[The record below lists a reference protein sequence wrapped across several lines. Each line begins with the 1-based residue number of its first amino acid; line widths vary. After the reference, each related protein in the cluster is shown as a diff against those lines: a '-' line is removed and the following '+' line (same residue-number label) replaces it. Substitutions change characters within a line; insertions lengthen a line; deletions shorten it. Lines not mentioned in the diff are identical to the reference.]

1 MNPQNL
7 TERIDRAI
15 DARSNLLNGDQSAAL
30 RLFNGFSEGC
40 SGLTI
45 DLYARTLVLAA
56 SEAMKEILESIQA
69 HLLRRLPQV
78 NCVIQ
83 KMRASHDP
91 IRRRGIMTFGN
102 DPATQIQEHGIWYAV
117 DLMMNQDASL
127 YLDTRNLRKWLL
139 ENAAGC
145 FIMWL

>member
-1 MNPQNL
+1 MNPQDL

-15 DARSNLLNGDQSAAL
+15 DARSDLLNSDQTTAI

-40 SGLTI
+40 PDLLI

-56 SEAMKEILESIQA
+56 PEVMQQILESIQA
-69 HLLRRLPQV
+69 HLLSHLPQV

-83 KMRASHDP
+83 KMPASHDP
-91 IRRRGIMTFGN
+91 KRPRGIMTFGN
-102 DPATQIQEHGIWYAV
+102 NPATQIQELMIWYAV